1 MSSGETCETPVRS
14 LVIAPNGSLS
24 SGQAQWFF
32 AGMCGLS
39 IVIASILTWQGLWL
53 IWPFA
58 GLEMG
63 MLAVGLYTSLRNNG
77 YREVVSVYEDRL
89 EVDAGR
95 GMPQR
100 HWEFPRLLTQVRLR
114 PGEGVNSP
122 SHLLVTRY
130 GRGCEL
136 GRCLTDEERAQV
148 AERLADWVRR
158 PVLTA
163 RLDE

>member
-1 MSSGETCETPVRS
+1 MASRTLHQGPVRT

-24 SGQAQWFF
+24 LGQAQWFLI
-32 AGMCGLS
+32 GMCVLS
-39 IVIASILTWQGLWL
+39 IVIASILTWRGLWL

-63 MLAVGLYTSLRNNG
+63 MLAAGLYVSMRNSG
-77 YREVVSVYEDRL
+77 YREVVCVYEDKI

-95 GMPQR
+95 GKPER
-100 HWEFPRLLTQVRLR
+100 HWEFPRLLTQVQLHA
-114 PGEGVNSP
+114 GAGVNSP

-148 AERLADWVRR
+148 AVRLKNWIQV
-158 PVLTA
+158 PEIGPGQ
-163 RLDE
+163 DE